1 MNRFHTHT
9 HAHTLR
15 LARDRTELFFLTPQL
30 TPNRRDHSDTRYYG
44 SEHSGELKAIF
55 FWIWINRISRWKSK
69 NRSSTV
75 KLPKGKCLR
84 ITCKRLQKS
93 EPDILL
99 HGMFHLIIHGVCV
112 CLSLRH
118 LDGAQGLLVFKY
130 ASVAVIGFFFHAS
143 VNCKCFWNYS
153 SYLEFIRAGSWV
165 TMTMSPAFAP
175 NVPHGYFSPAV

>member
-1 MNRFHTHT
+1 MNRFLTHTHT
-9 HAHTLR
+9 HR

-30 TPNRRDHSDTRYYG
+30 TPNRRDHSDTQYYG

-55 FWIWINRISRWKSK
+55 LNLDKPNK
-69 NRSSTV
+69 QVKEQNRSSTA

-130 ASVAVIGFFFHAS
+130 ASVAVIGFFFT
-143 VNCKCFWNYS
+143 
-153 SYLEFIRAGSWV
+153 LQ
-165 TMTMSPAFAP
+165 
-175 NVPHGYFSPAV
+175 